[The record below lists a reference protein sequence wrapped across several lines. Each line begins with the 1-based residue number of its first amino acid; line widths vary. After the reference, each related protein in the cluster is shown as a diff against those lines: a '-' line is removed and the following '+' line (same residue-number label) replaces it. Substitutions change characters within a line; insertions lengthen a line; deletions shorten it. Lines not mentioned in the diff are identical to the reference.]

1 VLLSLG
7 LQLGAGGWPRLHGRL
22 WLAAAA
28 RLIGGPLLGLG
39 VGALCGLRG
48 ESLAVLILSASM
60 PTAVNALL
68 IAREYD
74 GDTDTVAGV
83 VLLSTLGSV
92 VTITAV
98 VALLPRLG

>member
-1 VLLSLG
+1 
-7 LQLGAGGWPRLHGRL
+7 
-22 WLAAAA
+22 
-28 RLIGGPLLGLG
+28 
-39 VGALCGLRG
+39 LCGLRG

-92 VTITAV
+92 VTIAGV